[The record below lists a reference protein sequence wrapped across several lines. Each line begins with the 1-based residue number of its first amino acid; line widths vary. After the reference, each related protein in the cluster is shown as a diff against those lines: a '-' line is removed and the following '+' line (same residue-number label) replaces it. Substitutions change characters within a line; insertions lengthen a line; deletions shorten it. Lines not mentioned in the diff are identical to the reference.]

1 VRSQITLRLSGDEI
15 ATLDAAAARLRVD
28 RASLIRAAALGLAE
42 VALAATPP
50 LLLMAD
56 PAAVLARAAARLG
69 AGGGAGGTGG
79 GEVGAVAGATSPPA
93 RARARRSAR

>member
-1 VRSQITLRLSGDEI
+1 MVRSQITLRLSPAEL

-42 VALAATPP
+42 VALEATPP

-56 PAAVLARAAARLG
+56 PRAVLLRAAARLASVEGGQRAEAADPAAPAAARG
-69 AGGGAGGTGG
+69 AGRRD
-79 GEVGAVAGATSPPA
+79 A
-93 RARARRSAR
+93 R